1 MARPINTLL
10 GRLAVRADADARIG
24 TGHVMRCLALAQA
37 WRDLGGTVTWISSN
51 LPPVIKS
58 RLAAENI
65 VFSEH
70 DSLAADFLVVD
81 GYHFT
86 AAYRASLRKSG
97 RKQLFIDDQACSDLS
112 AADLILNHNAYATPA
127 MYPGM
132 RSLCGSRFTLLRRE
146 FSPWRNKR
154 GPTPNE
160 AQEVLITLGGGDP
173 DNVTFRVLHLLAGVT
188 DRRLALKVI
197 VGPANPHVESLCA
210 ALPMNHEVE
219 VLVNPPNLP
228 ELMSRAHVAISA
240 AGSSCWEL
248 ACLGLP
254 MLLIITADNQRGVA
268 ARLEELGLAV
278 CLGWHEDFPKEG
290 TLESLRDFLE
300 DAPRRRRMSE
310 EARLLVDGRGA
321 GRVVE
326 AMLAH
331 PLTLRRA
338 MPEDTRL
345 LWEWVN
351 DPAVRASAFSTDP
364 VLWEGHQGWFSRRLA
379 DKDCVIFVGLDAG
392 GVPIGQVRFEGAA
405 ETATVD
411 VSVAS
416 DQRGKGYAPRLLR
429 LAVATLF
436 DDPRWQTVQ
445 AWIKPEN
452 LASRQSF
459 ERAGFHCQ
467 GEESVHGHPAIG
479 YHVHSHE
486 FL

>member
-1 MARPINTLL
+1 M
-10 GRLAVRADADARIG
+10 GV
-24 TGHVMRCLALAQA
+24 GHVMRCLALAQA
-37 WRDLGGTVTWISSN
+37 WKLRGGRVVLLTHAEAPALIQRLRDEGLELQPLLAAQGSLEEAAEVVN
-51 LPPVIKS
+51 
-58 RLAAENI
+58 LAAEYP
-65 VFSEH
+65 
-70 DSLAADFLVVD
+70 AKWLVLD

-86 AAYRASLRKSG
+86 PDYRAALKVSGLR
-97 RKQLFIDDQACSDLS
+97 LLIIDDLADTDLS
-112 AADLILNHNAYATPA
+112 AADILLNQNAYATA
-127 MYPGM
+127 QMYPVAS
-132 RSLCGSRFTLLRRE
+132 RLLLGSQHALLRRE
-146 FSPWRNKR
+146 FLPWRSQR
-154 GPTPNE
+154 GAEPEE
-160 AQEVLITLGGGDP
+160 AREVLITLGGGDP
-173 DNVTFRVLHLLAGVT
+173 DNVTLRVLHLLAGMT
-188 DRRLALKVI
+188 ERRLVLKVI
-197 VGPANPHVESLCA
+197 VGSANPHVESLRA
-210 ALPMNHEVE
+210 ALPMNHEIE

-278 CLGWHEDFPKEG
+278 CLGW
-290 TLESLRDFLE
+290 
-300 DAPRRRRMSE
+300 E

-338 MPEDTRL
+338 MTEDARL

-364 VLWEGHQGWFSRRLA
+364 VPWEGHQGWFARRLA
-379 DKDCVIFVGLDAG
+379 DKDCVIFIGLDACD
-392 GVPIGQVRFEGAA
+392 VPIGQVRFEGEA

-411 VSVAS
+411 VSVAPN
-416 DQRGKGYAPRLLR
+416 QRGKGYAPRLLR

-467 GEESVHGHPAIG
+467 GEESIHGHPAIG